1 MEIYPPKL
9 QNLIDAMVRMQD
21 RLGTAHDLDVYR
33 QQLGLYFERH
43 FLKEPTPKAA
53 AALQTMRA
61 HMRRQKK
68 RQIEEAGAIWTS
80 FRADRAQQEFKDLIR
95 SPRSS

>member
-1 MEIYPPKL
+1 MS
-9 QNLIDAMVRMQD
+9 
-21 RLGTAHDLDVYR
+21 TASSLAC
-33 QQLGLYFERH
+33 YFEKH

-68 RQIEEAGAIWTS
+68 RYIEEAGAIWAS
-80 FRADRAQQEFKDLIR
+80 FRVDRAQQEFKQLIR